1 METMTLTD
9 HSNTGS
15 LTVKEWSLQSHIYVP
30 AKKKNLSLKHEGK
43 ILNTNNF

>member
-9 HSNTGS
+9 HSHTGS

-30 AKKKNLSLKHEGK
+30 EKEKKKKENKSQTWME
-43 ILNTNNF
+43 NS